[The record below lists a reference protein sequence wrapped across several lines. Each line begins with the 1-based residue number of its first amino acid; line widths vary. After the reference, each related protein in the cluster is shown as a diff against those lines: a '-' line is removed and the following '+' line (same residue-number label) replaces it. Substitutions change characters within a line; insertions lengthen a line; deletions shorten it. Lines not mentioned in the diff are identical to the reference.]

1 MPWIDEISGVEEGS
15 LLWKRS
21 WYDVIF
27 WFETSWLDE
36 LSWYKWNPEM
46 DELFTFL
53 LLISVEKPLNVI
65 PTSQQECN

>member
-1 MPWIDEISGVEEGS
+1 MIIDEISGVEEGS

-36 LSWYKWNPEM
+36 LSWYKWNLEK